1 MIIKE
6 LSNIENGTAIKDLYG
21 WVDSIR
27 DHGGLTFVD
36 LRDFDSKIQLV
47 FDKESTIE
55 TNLKNEYYI
64 QISGVFSKRDD
75 ALVNKK
81 TPFGEYEILID
92 SLVVINES
100 KTLPFQIEDGIETD
114 ESIRLK
120 YRYLDLRRTEMK
132 QNIVARSKTF
142 KSIRNI
148 MNKLDILEIDTPT
161 LIKSTP
167 EGAKDFLVPSRKSPG
182 SFYALPQSP
191 QMYKQLF
198 MMSGFPNYYQI
209 AKCYRD
215 EDSRKDRQPEFTQ
228 LDLEFSNGN
237 PKLVKKNIE
246 IIVQHIFDEAFDLK
260 IKLPFKTITYKE
272 AMTLYGTDKPDLRIS
287 ETIDDISEVFVN
299 TEINFIKEI
308 IKNGGSVLS
317 LHSDINYSRKD
328 IDLLDESIKSLGSNG
343 LGWFKILDN
352 ELSGPLAK
360 LLLPNEK
367 EELLKFGN
375 GILVFQAGDLYEIGK
390 YMDVLRRNLFAN
402 KAEDINSFLWVEDF
416 PYFEIENDVLQPS
429 HHPFTAPKD
438 TSNFKQNPNDS
449 IALHYDL
456 VLNGVELGSGSQRIN
471 NPDLQRLV
479 LEKWGLS
486 NEDIE
491 NRFGWFIEAL
501 SYGTPQHAGF
511 AIGIDRLVTEI
522 LKQPSIRDVIPF
534 PKTQSGMD
542 PLTDAPSAIDED
554 DLVAVSYTHLTLPTN
569 REV

>member
-6 LSNIENGTAIKDLYG
+6 LANIENGTAIKDLYG

-100 KTLPFQIEDGIETD
+100 KTLPFQIEDGIDTD

-272 AMTLYGTDKPDLRIS
+272 AMTLYGTDKPDLRIT

-402 KAEDINSFLWVEDF
+402 KAEDITSFLWVEDF

-429 HHPFTAPKD
+429 HHQFTAPKD

-491 NRFGWFIEAL
+491 SRFGWFIEAL

-554 DLVAVSYTHLTLPTN
+554 DLVEYNLRYVTD
-569 REV
+569 E